1 MVLLEAMTQRLPV
14 VCTPVGCAMSLVRHE
29 QTGLTVPPRNAAA
42 LAAALARMLA
52 DATLR
57 TRLADAAFRRV
68 REMSWTRTAT
78 ETLSVYERALHG
90 NQVLAH
96 A

>member
-1 MVLLEAMTQRLPV
+1 
-14 VCTPVGCAMSLVRHE
+14 
-29 QTGLTVPPRNAAA
+29 
-42 LAAALARMLA
+42 MLA

-78 ETLSVYERALHG
+78 ETLSVYERALPG

>member
-1 MVLLEAMTQRLPV
+1 VS
-14 VCTPVGCAMSLVRHE
+14 TPVGCAISLVRHE
-29 QTGLTVPPRNAAA
+29 ETGLTVPARNAAA
-42 LAAALARMLA
+42 LAAALARLLA
-52 DATLR
+52 DGSLR
-57 TRLADAAFRRV
+57 ARLADAAFRRV

-78 ETLSVYERALHG
+78 QTLGVYERALNG